1 MHNQTHNILIVT
13 ASADVFKTIR
23 QRFISKDAH
32 LNVTHA
38 NTISSAREI
47 IEKSSVSAAIS
58 DYSLEDGIC
67 IDLVPVLGKV
77 PLIVLFEEGSE
88 DKFLPVLLAGAFSIM
103 VRDRNNIYIDSL
115 FFFIKR
121 SLERT
126 LQQTELARYR
136 VQLETIIEERTTELI
151 EIYEKMQENEA
162 NFRNIFQSAGDC
174 MIITDTEMKFIEAN
188 EAFYKQ
194 FDVSREYLSSI
205 TLIDYLMPEYKTTI
219 FDRLSQLKQGNPSG
233 YLEIQVRSMRTGK
246 VQSFEVNSVPIVF
259 NQKGAILSII
269 RDLTER
275 KLMARKLFE
284 TIIQTEEQE
293 RTRIASDL
301 HDEIGPLI
309 SALKIFT
316 TSFLESTDVEKKDQL
331 AGQIGK
337 IARDLIDSIKSI
349 SNDMSPHVLVNFGL
363 VSAIKSIIHLFSE
376 DINISF
382 SNNISDMRFPITVES
397 VIYRIFKELINN
409 TIKHAHSKNIYIN
422 MDYIDSVLLCNY
434 RDDGIGFDLSQSINS
449 SAKGMG
455 ISNIITRIRSLGGE
469 YEIHTNPG
477 SGFEI
482 NFAIIT
488 NPKSDHAN

>member
-1 MHNQTHNILIVT
+1 MHKQTQNILIVT
-13 ASADVFKTIR
+13 TSADVFTTIR
-23 QRFISKDAH
+23 EHFISKDVD
-32 LNVTHA
+32 LVVIQA
-38 NTISSAREI
+38 NTLSSAREI
-47 IEKSSVSAAIS
+47 IKNSTVSVVIS

-67 IDLVPVLGKV
+67 VDLVPVLNKV
-77 PLIVLFEEGSE
+77 PLIVLFDEGSE
-88 DKFLPVLLAGAFSIM
+88 EKFLPVLNGGAFSIM
-103 VRDRNNIYIDSL
+103 VRDRKNLYTESL
-115 FFFIKR
+115 YFFVKR
-121 SLERT
+121 SIEKT
-126 LQQTELARYR
+126 IQQIELARYR

-194 FDVSREYLSSI
+194 FDVSREYLTSI
-205 TLIDYLMPEYKTTI
+205 DLIDFLMPEYKASI
-219 FDRLSQLKQGNPSG
+219 FDRLSMLKQGTPTG
-233 YLEIQVRSMRTGK
+233 YLEIQIRSMSTGK

-275 KLMARKLFE
+275 KLMARRLFE

-293 RTRIASDL
+293 RTRIARDL

-316 TSFLESTDVEKKDQL
+316 TSFLESTDVEKKDTL

-337 IARDLIDSIKSI
+337 IARDLIDSIKTI

-363 VSAIKSIIHLFSE
+363 VSAIKGIINLFSD

-382 SNNISDMRFPITVES
+382 SNNISEMRFPITIES

-409 TIKHAHSKNIYIN
+409 TIKHSRSKNIYI
-422 MDYIDSVLLCNY
+422 DVDFIDSVLLCNY
-434 RDDGIGFDLSQSINS
+434 RDDGIGFELTQSLNSQ
-449 SAKGMG
+449 AKGMG
-455 ISNIITRIRSLGGE
+455 ISNIITRIKSLGGE
-469 YEIHTNPG
+469 YEIHTSPG
-477 SGFEI
+477 NGFEI

-488 NPKSDHAN
+488 NPESADAN